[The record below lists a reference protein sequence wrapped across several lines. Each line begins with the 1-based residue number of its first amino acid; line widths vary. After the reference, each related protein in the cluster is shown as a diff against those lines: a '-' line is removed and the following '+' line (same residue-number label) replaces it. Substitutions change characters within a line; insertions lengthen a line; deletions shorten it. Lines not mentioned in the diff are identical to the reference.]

1 MLMRVGFT
9 LIGRQPWLG
18 GYNYLLN
25 LFRVLDKHASDEIE
39 PVLFVGNASSN
50 QDLDGFKK
58 ILNNNVIVSHLFDHD
73 YYGLLLVRSLILGKD
88 NGLERVV
95 KSHGVDVMFEAAT
108 YYGWRFRVPTIAWIP
123 DFQHRHLPDM
133 FSTAAYWKRELGIR
147 VQILSGRT
155 IMLSS
160 KNAKYDCEKF
170 YPRARGRTFLVP
182 FAVEFPPDVL
192 AKEPSEMREQYQL
205 PTDFIFLPN
214 QFWKHKNHEVV
225 IKAVRILK
233 DRGKNIMVAASGQ
246 MEDPRHPQY
255 YDNLQK
261 LARAL
266 NLTGHFRFLGMI
278 PYEDLIGLMRA
289 SIAVINPSL
298 FEGWST
304 TVEEAKSLGV
314 PLILSDIPVH
324 HEQAEESSFFFD
336 PTSPVSAANAME
348 IALDTC
354 KPGPRF
360 QEEEIAASAAV
371 NRSRVFVRD
380 FEEVL
385 RITKAKKC
393 KSDRRKTFSLRNL

>member
-1 MLMRVGFT
+1 MRVGFT
-9 LIGRQPWLG
+9 LIGRQPWIG

-25 LFRVLDKHASDEIE
+25 LFRALGKYAPDEIE
-39 PVLFVGNASSN
+39 PVLFVGNDSSN
-50 QDLDGFKK
+50 RALNGFKK
-58 ILNNNVIVSHLFDHD
+58 ILNGNVIVSHLFDHH
-73 YYGLLLVRSLILGKD
+73 YYGLRITRSLILGKD
-88 NGLERVV
+88 NGVERVF
-95 KSHGVDVMFEAAT
+95 KSHGVDV
-108 YYGWRFRVPTIAWIP
+108 VP

-133 FSTAAYWKRELGIR
+133 FSTAAYWKRELGIL

-170 YPRARGRTFLVP
+170 YPFAKGRTFLIP

-192 AKEPSEMREQYQL
+192 AKEPAEIKEQYQL
-205 PTDFIFLPN
+205 PKDFIFLPN

-225 IKAVRILK
+225 IKAMRILK
-233 DRGKNIMVAASGQ
+233 DRGKNILVAASGQ
-246 MEDPRHPQY
+246 IEDPRHPQY
-255 YDNLQK
+255 YDNLQELVRVLK
-261 LARAL
+261 I
-266 NLTGHFRFLGMI
+266 TEHFRFLGMI

-289 SIAVINPSL
+289 SIAVINSSL

-324 HEQAEESSFFFD
+324 HEQAKESAFFFD
-336 PTSPVSAANAME
+336 PTSPVSAANAIE

-354 KPGPRF
+354 KPGPRL
-360 QEEEIAASAAV
+360 QQEEIAASAAV
-371 NRSRVFVRD
+371 NRSRAFVRD

-385 RITKAKKC
+385 RITREKNC
-393 KSDRRKTFSLRNL
+393 KSNRRKTF

>member
-1 MLMRVGFT
+1 MRVGFT
-9 LIGRQPWLG
+9 LIGRPPWLA

-25 LFRVLDKHASDEIE
+25 LFRALGKHDPDEIE
-39 PVLFVGNASSN
+39 PVLFVGNDSSSRDIN
-50 QDLDGFKK
+50 RFKK

-73 YYGLLLVRSLILGKD
+73 YYGLLVTRSLILGKD
-88 NGLERVV
+88 NSLERLL

-108 YYGWRFRVPTIAWIP
+108 YYGWRFQIPTIAWIP
-123 DFQHRHLPDM
+123 DFQHRHLSDM
-133 FSTAAYWKRELGIR
+133 FSTADYWKRELGIR
-147 VQILSGRT
+147 AQILSGRT

-160 KNAKYDCEKF
+160 KNVKYDCEKF
-170 YPRARGRTFLVP
+170 YPGAKGRTFLVP
-182 FAVEFPPDVL
+182 FAIEFPPDVL
-192 AKEPSEMREQYQL
+192 AKEPAEVREQYQL
-205 PTDFIFLPN
+205 PKDFIFLPN

-225 IKAVRILK
+225 IKAMRILR
-233 DRGKNIMVAASGQ
+233 DRGKNSLVAASGKI
-246 MEDPRHPQY
+246 EDPRHPQY

-261 LARAL
+261 LVRAL
-266 NLTGHFRFLGMI
+266 NVTEHFRFLGMI

-324 HEQAEESSFFFD
+324 HEQVEESAFFFD
-336 PTSPVSAANAME
+336 PTSPVSVANAIE

-354 KPGPRF
+354 QPGPRL
-360 QEEEIAASAAV
+360 QQEEIAASAAV
-371 NRSRVFVRD
+371 NRSRAFVRD

-385 RITKAKKC
+385 RITKAKDC
-393 KSDRRKTFSLRNL
+393 KSDRRKTFSAKDL